1 MDTGLPADTAFSYAV
16 RAIDAAGNASALCA
30 AVTARTQATPTG
42 VVRVQY
48 RNNSVPTGDQE
59 IKPGLQVVNGGTA
72 PLALNTVAVRY
83 YFTRDGGSYAIWC
96 DWALAGCGNL
106 ATRVVNLPS
115 AVNGADAY
123 IEVTFTGGT
132 VAPGGSSG
140 EIQLRV
146 SRTDW
151 QPVNETNDYSR
162 GAGTSLADAPAV
174 PAFVGGSLAWG
185 VVPA

>member
-1 MDTGLPADTAFSYAV
+1 M
-16 RAIDAAGNASALCA
+16 DAAGNASAQTA
-30 AVTARTQATPTG
+30 AVTGRTAANPTG

-48 RNNSVPTGDQE
+48 RNNSVPTNDQE
-59 IKPGLQVVNGGTA
+59 IKPGLQVVNGGSTA
-72 PLALNTVAVRY
+72 LALNTVAVRY

-96 DWALAGCGNL
+96 DWAVVGCGNL

-123 IEVTFTGGT
+123 IEVTFTGGS
-132 VAPGGSSG
+132 VAPGGNSG
-140 EIQLRV
+140 EVQLRV

-162 GAGTSLADAPAV
+162 GAGTSFADATTV
-174 PAFVGGSLAWG
+174 PAFIGGSLAWG